1 MLLPEAAMFW
11 LVSGGVVLAAMLLWR
26 LLRHRDEGDLGAVSA
41 HWLATHRAGRRSIEQ

>member
-11 LVSGGVVLAAMLLWR
+11 LVSGGVVLAAMLVWR
-26 LLRHRDEGDLGAVSA
+26 LLRHRDEGDLGSVST